1 MAGQMLY
8 VKKGDSELAKPSIS
22 YTKDNEY
29 YTPKYVVD
37 YFYPDGFDYDPA
49 TCEGK
54 AIEFR
59 SKILRHY

>member
-8 VKKGDSELAKPSIS
+8 VKKGDSELAKPSVP
-22 YTKDNEY
+22 YTKDNGY

-59 SKILRHY
+59 SKMLRHY

>member
-8 VKKGDSELAKPSIS
+8 VKRGDSDMAKPSVQ

-49 TCEGK
+49 TCDYK
-54 AIEFR
+54 AEEFR
-59 SKILRHY
+59 SKIL